1 MRRIYQLLKE
11 SVTGFIEDE
20 ALTRGAAIAFYTVT
34 SFAPLLLIVISI
46 AGIAF
51 GRDAAQNAIIGQLSG
66 LMGPQSADFLQSV
79 VAGAQDKTT
88 GIVSGIA
95 GLFTLVLTATGV
107 FGEMQSALN
116 RIWKVETKSSG
127 LSAMV
132 HARAASA
139 GLVAVMGF
147 LLLVSLAVS
156 AGLSAFSAWI
166 DAALPMGKW
175 LVWILNTMISLTLI
189 ALLFGAIYKVLPDR
203 SLEWRDVIVGAISTA
218 VLFTIGKTLI
228 GWYLGASSGASTYG
242 AAGALILLLLWVYYS
257 VMIFLFGAEFTRT
270 FANAYGSRRDRPV
283 TEKKVV
289 RL

>member
-1 MRRIYQLLKE
+1 MLRIYQLLKE

-88 GIVSGIA
+88 GIASGIA
-95 GLFTLVLTATGV
+95 GLFTLALTATGV

-116 RIWKVETKSSG
+116 RVWKVEAKSSG

-132 HARAASA
+132 RARAASA
-139 GLVAVMGF
+139 GLVAIMGF

-175 LVWILNTMISLTLI
+175 LVWTLNTFISLALI

-203 SLEWRDVIVGAISTA
+203 SLEWRDVIVGAISSA
-218 VLFTIGKTLI
+218 VLFTIGKFLI

-257 VMIFLFGAEFTRT
+257 VMIFLFGAEFTRA

-283 TEKKVV
+283 TERKVV
-289 RL
+289 QL